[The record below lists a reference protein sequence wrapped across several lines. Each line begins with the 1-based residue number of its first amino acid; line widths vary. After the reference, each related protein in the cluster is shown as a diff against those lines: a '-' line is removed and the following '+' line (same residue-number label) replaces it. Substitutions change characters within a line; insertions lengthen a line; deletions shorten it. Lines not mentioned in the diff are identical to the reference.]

1 MSNSFGVRLTNLGV
15 LDISGRDS
23 AAFLQ
28 GLTTNDVGAIGPQ
41 NAQLSSINSAQGRV
55 EAVIMV
61 LRQIAR
67 FRLVLQ
73 SDLVPLVA
81 EYLRRYVLRADVV
94 VKTPGPAVE
103 LLGLIG
109 THAVEAIETS
119 VANDKE
125 TGNLANIQVTKWSE
139 TSDRWLCTGEA
150 AVLDQVDRV
159 SQVKDDSDSV
169 MAWQRHDIED
179 GLPTIVAS
187 TRGLFLPQM
196 INLDLLGAISFTK
209 GCYTGQ
215 EIIARTQHLGRI
227 KRRMFRF
234 STASNA
240 MPQPGQ
246 QLYQDGRP
254 VGTVVNSAKVSQS
267 ASEILAVL
275 RLEAVAGQLCLAA
288 DGTGPLQRQD
298 MAYVVEESA
307 SG

>member
-1 MSNSFGVRLTNLGV
+1 MSNSSCVRLSNLGV

-41 NAQLSSINSAQGRV
+41 GAQLSSINSAQGRV
-55 EAVIMV
+55 AAVIMV
-61 LRQIAR
+61 LRQNGL
-67 FRLVLQ
+67 FRLILQ
-73 SDLVPLVA
+73 SDLIPFVT
-81 EYLRRYVLRADVV
+81 EFLRRYVLRADVII
-94 VKTPGPAVE
+94 KPPEPAAG

-109 THAVEAIETS
+109 TPAVEAIETS
-119 VANDKE
+119 VPKGKG
-125 TGNLANIQVTKWSE
+125 TGNLADMQIVKWSE
-139 TSDRWLCTGEA
+139 TSDRWLCTGDTA
-150 AVLDQVDRV
+150 LLDQVERV
-159 SQVKDDSDSV
+159 LRVRDDSDSL
-169 MAWQRHDIED
+169 MAWQRNDVED
-179 GLPTIVAS
+179 GLPTIVAA

-234 STASNA
+234 SAVPKA

-246 QLYQDGRP
+246 QLYHDGRT
-254 VGTVVNSAKVSQS
+254 VGTVVCSARASQS
-267 ASEILAVL
+267 AWEMLAVVG
-275 RLEAVAGQLCLAA
+275 LEAVAGQLGLAA
-288 DGTGPLQRQD
+288 DGSAPLQRQD
-298 MAYVVEESA
+298 MAYAVEASA